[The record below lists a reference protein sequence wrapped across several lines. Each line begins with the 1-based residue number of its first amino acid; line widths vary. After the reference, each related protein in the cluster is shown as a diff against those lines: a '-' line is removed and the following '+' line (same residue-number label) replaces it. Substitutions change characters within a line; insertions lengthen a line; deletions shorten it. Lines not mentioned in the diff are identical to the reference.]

1 MHTHNYD
8 FYDLS
13 LFLDN
18 GVKRAQINNAIAF
31 MIAKDG
37 LPLNTVEKVGFNYL
51 IKVLAP
57 GIMAD
62 NQMTTEE
69 LLRVLGNVEE
79 DDEFSEAISLYE
91 DDLEVSFIYD
101 QTFHI

>member
-1 MHTHNYD
+1 
-8 FYDLS
+8 
-13 LFLDN
+13 
-18 GVKRAQINNAIAF
+18 
-31 MIAKDG
+31 
-37 LPLNTVEKVGFNYL
+37 
-51 IKVLAP
+51 
-57 GIMAD
+57 MAD
-62 NQMTTEE
+62 SQMTTEE